1 MSKIQSI
8 DAWITKRTMGAGPRR
23 ETFCRPAGAG
33 CSWGDGTQRSRAG
46 LSSDGPPG
54 LGPRIGC
61 RAGEWVSCRWCASC
75 GISSF
80 EPLAR
85 CGARECFN
93 PSGVVPFSYGNPGCA
108 SRPHLLK
115 TLGDRRNRPKGLHR
129 DRSRSRAGSR
139 PHHLYPTRRGLTR
152 NPTGRPL
159 PQASVSGSVS
169 ASGSKP
175 FRSVATAGC
184 ARTGAAGNS
193 KRDVDIFRRQS
204 ILSPR
209 SGPR

>member
-1 MSKIQSI
+1 LGGGLVGWFRVVGVLRAESQASNPSL
-8 DAWITKRTMGAGPRR
+8 GA
-23 ETFCRPAGAG
+23 EPANA
-33 CSWGDGTQRSRAG
+33 ST
-46 LSSDGPPG
+46 PPG
-54 LGPRIGC
+54 LFPFPTGT
-61 RAGEWVSCRWCASC
+61 W
-75 GISSF
+75 
-80 EPLAR
+80 
-85 CGARECFN
+85 GALRD
-93 PSGVVPFSYGNPGCA
+93 PY
-108 SRPHLLK
+108 LLK

-129 DRSRSRAGSR
+129 NRSRSRLRSRSRAGIR

-193 KRDVDIFRRQS
+193 KRDVDIFRRHS
-204 ILSPR
+204 ILSAR

>member
-1 MSKIQSI
+1 MGPVSGRITSPSGAT
-8 DAWITKRTMGAGPRR
+8 DALGYRLTALRAWGHGLGAGLVGWFRVVGALRAESQASNPSLGA
-23 ETFCRPAGAG
+23 EPANA
-33 CSWGDGTQRSRAG
+33 ST
-46 LSSDGPPG
+46 PPG
-54 LGPRIGC
+54 LFPFPTGT
-61 RAGEWVSCRWCASC
+61 W
-75 GISSF
+75 
-80 EPLAR
+80 
-85 CGARECFN
+85 GALRD
-93 PSGVVPFSYGNPGCA
+93 PY
-108 SRPHLLK
+108 LLK